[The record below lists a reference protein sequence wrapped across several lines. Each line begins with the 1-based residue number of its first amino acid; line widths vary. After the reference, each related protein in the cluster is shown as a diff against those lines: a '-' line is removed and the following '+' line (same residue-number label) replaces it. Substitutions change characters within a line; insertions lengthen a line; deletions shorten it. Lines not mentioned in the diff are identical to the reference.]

1 MSAYSHRSLWTQLKR
16 PGKKSSDPSAPQE
29 VLDNDDLLAPKTPP
43 AGAYGNG
50 AATPTSPHALDA
62 ATLQATFLLIPC
74 QNGILF

>member
-1 MSAYSHRSLWTQLKR
+1 MSTRTDRCGHSSKGR
-16 PGKKSSDPSAPQE
+16 KKESSDPSAPQE